1 MSGSFSYDQYPLYR
15 DYEVCCTQRKETNS
29 LCVSGTQE
37 RIEEMYSTCQG
48 SRLQESAVATAVDAC
63 GMNILCGRGK
73 EPNHDLANPD

>member
-15 DYEVCCTQRKETNS
+15 DYAVRCTQRKETNS

-48 SRLQESAVATAVDAC
+48 SHLQESAVATAVERLRNERPLWPWKGA
-63 GMNILCGRGK
+63 
-73 EPNHDLANPD
+73 EP